1 MLAAQGSHAD
11 SMVVASAPCPLRSKA
26 VLCWRPSHADT
37 MVVARAPPQ
46 PHTVNVK
53 LKAVMLMPWSCPPQ
67 PHVVNVKLFEA
78 PSVAWSQVPP

>member
-1 MLAAQGSHAD
+1 MLEAQGSHAD

-53 LKAVMLMPWSCPPQ
+53 L
-67 PHVVNVKLFEA
+67 FEA
-78 PSVAWSQVPP
+78 PSVAWFQVPP